1 MPQIGSPVDNRA
13 NPFSNIKI
21 RDEENNANRLN
32 RLAGN
37 NEINNGV
44 KYVDAKTHNKMGK
57 DEFLKLLTVQLN
69 NQDPLKPVDQKK
81 FAADLAQFSQLEQMA
96 NMNTKLENLQA
107 NKNAE
112 SKFYGASF
120 LGKIVR
126 TKGTT
131 IEHDGSTGSSDVSFS
146 LPKTAQRVMVRIMDE
161 KGQNIANI
169 DQLKMNKGNH
179 ILNWDGRKMDGQP
192 ANKGTYNFKVFAW
205 DKTNEL
211 FHGETKSSGIV
222 NSVRFENGKTH
233 LKLNNGKEI
242 FLHDVENFEVPDNN
256 NKKKNIAGV
265 LSGHR

>member
-1 MPQIGSPVDNRA
+1 MPELGAPADLRR
-13 NPFSNIKI
+13 NPFSNIKM
-21 RDEENNANRLN
+21 RGDGNDADRLN

-37 NEINNGV
+37 RDVNNGV

-96 NMNTKLENLQA
+96 NMNTKLESMQA
-107 NKNAE
+107 NKSAE

-131 IEHDGSTGSSDVSFS
+131 IEHDGKNGPSNVTFA
-146 LPKTAQRVMVRIMDE
+146 LPKNASKVMVRIIDE

-169 DQLKMNKGNH
+169 DRMKMNKGNH
-179 ILNWDGRKMDGQP
+179 VIEWDGNKMDGQP
-192 ANKGTYNFKVFAW
+192 ANKGTYSFQVFAW
-205 DKTNEL
+205 DSSNEL
-211 FHGETKSSGIV
+211 FNGETKSTGIV
-222 NSVRFENGKTH
+222 QSVRFDNGKTF
-233 LKLNNGKEI
+233 LKLDSGREI
-242 FLHDVENFEVPDNN
+242 FLHDVETFDVPSNNRKEV
-256 NKKKNIAGV
+256 AGV
-265 LSGHR
+265 LNGR

>member
-1 MPQIGSPVDNRA
+1 MPQMGAPVDNRA
-13 NPFSNIKI
+13 NPFNNIKI
-21 RDEENNANRLN
+21 KNGENNADRLN

-37 NEINNGV
+37 NQVNNGV
-44 KYVDAKTHNKMGK
+44 KYVDSKTHNKMGK

-96 NMNTKLENLQA
+96 NMNTKLESMQA

-131 IEHDGSTGSSDVSFS
+131 IEHDGNGSTADVSFS
-146 LPKTAQRVMVRIMDE
+146 LPKSASRVMVRVMDQ
-161 KGQNIANI
+161 KGQHIATL
-169 DQLKMNKGNH
+169 DKMKMNKGNH
-179 ILNWDGRKMDGQP
+179 VLEWDGKKMDGQS
-192 ANKGTYNFKVFAW
+192 ANKGTYSFQVFAW
-205 DKTNEL
+205 DDSNQL
-211 FHGETKSSGIV
+211 FNGETKSSGIV
-222 NSVRFENGKTH
+222 NSVRFDNGKTY

-242 FLHDVENFEVPDNN
+242 FLHDVENFEVPRD
-256 NKKKNIAGV
+256 NKKSDIAGV
-265 LSGHR
+265 LNGHR